1 MQLQK
6 HSERIGGLG
15 TTNWNLRP
23 DYYSIEVLDPA
34 ILATANIVNWM
45 AAMKYS
51 LQNKNSQQQ
60 GASGNLAYGR
70 KMVGTLHPER
80 SANKLQIGNRQEQ
93 EVDRRC

>member
-1 MQLQK
+1 
-6 HSERIGGLG
+6 
-15 TTNWNLRP
+15 
-23 DYYSIEVLDPA
+23 
-34 ILATANIVNWM
+34 M

-51 LQNKNSQQQ
+51 LQNKNIQQQ